1 MKRFFWSAAALA
13 AVLAGPA
20 CAHSQ
25 TQPQTTRTVRI
36 EFSNPA
42 LIPATWT
49 LDLHPDG
56 SGHFHSE
63 RGSAPRTSMDWTE
76 PPDLDQDV
84 RVSAAFAEHIFT
96 TATAEHY
103 FQMECESRTKVAFQG
118 TKRLSYSG
126 PEGSGACSFNY
137 AKEKP
142 VQELG
147 DSLEAVA
154 ATILEGARLERL
166 RQHDRLGLDQ
176 EMQNFAEMTTD
187 GRAAE
192 IGAIREELERIADDE
207 ALMERVRRK
216 AKELLAKAAN

>member
-1 MKRFFWSAAALA
+1 MKRPLWMAIALA
-13 AVLAGPA
+13 GSLTGPTTV
-20 CAHSQ
+20 CSQ
-25 TQPQTTRTVRI
+25 VPGRTVRI
-36 EFSNPA
+36 EFSNPG

-49 LDLHPDG
+49 LELHPDG

-63 RGSAPRTSMDWTE
+63 RGSAPRTMMGWME

-84 RVSAAFAEHIFT
+84 RVSAALAAHVFETAAAER
-96 TATAEHY
+96 Y
-103 FQMECESRTKVAFQG
+103 FQMDCESHSKVAFQG
-118 TKRLSYSG
+118 TKKLSYAG
-126 PEGSGACSFNY
+126 PDGSGTCSFNF

-142 VQELG
+142 VQDLS
-147 DSLEAVA
+147 DTLEAVA

-176 EMQNFAEMTTD
+176 EIQNFAEMTTD

-192 IGAIREELERIADDE
+192 IGAIREELQRIADDE

-216 AKELLAKAAN
+216 ARELLAKAAK